1 MKIKVTVLVL
11 DLFIACYSNLITIT
25 TYILTWIYRSASP
38 SWNYNWIV
46 ILSKDYR
53 ALKYRGYTI
62 QFSSFYRATDIWIFS
77 WHLENVSSKLST
89 GYHWP
94 KSNMGIEASFIH
106 LIFVLLKPALLV
118 LYPFLTLQFA
128 AMCPVSR
135 HHLRMELSG

>member
-11 DLFIACYSNLITIT
+11 NLFITCHSKLITIT
-25 TYILTWIYRSASP
+25 TYNLTWIYRLDSP
-38 SWNYNWIV
+38 SRDYNWIV

-53 ALKYRGYTI
+53 VLKHRGYTI

-77 WHLENVSSKLST
+77 WHLKVSSKLST
-89 GYHWP
+89 GFHWP
-94 KSNMGIEASFIH
+94 KSNMGIETSFIH